1 MNRQILSKAKFGVRE
16 GVFRNAQSWLLA
28 PAQSRGPAAVNGL
41 QAQAQRTLLLQS
53 FSAFSDQ
60 PGGTINANGLRVAG
74 LSLNISDQPIPIG
87 CFSPTAGGTAKA
99 HTTIGIAISQNTSV
113 SVDAVQSAGGN
124 FGYAIGAL
132 PLEGQIPS
140 TEAQADYYAY
150 VCGLGTTGV
159 VAPGNTG
166 TCQAVVLRGGWLG
179 LVSAVNMLGT
189 AVIADSDCVLT
200 DLTING
206 ISQLAGGPTQ
216 QISMD
221 FLNPNQ
227 SSTDDYILN
236 VYVEPNSIITATF
249 ANVNGAA
256 ANMDVGMAIFCK
268 PYKKPSHAATHSTS
282 PTRSRRLT
290 KQQRG

>member
-1 MNRQILSKAKFGVRE
+1 MNREILSKAKFGIRE

-28 PAQSRGPAAVNGL
+28 PAQSRGVAVVTGL

-53 FSAFSDQ
+53 FSAFSDV

-74 LSLNISDQPIPIG
+74 LSLNISDQPIPIA
-87 CFSPTAGGTAKA
+87 CFSPTSGGTAKA
-99 HTTIGIAISQNTSV
+99 HQTIGIAISQNTSV
-113 SVDAVQSAGGN
+113 SVDAVQSAVGN

-132 PLEGQIPS
+132 PLEGQVPS
-140 TEAQADYYAY
+140 TEAQSDYYSY
-150 VCGLGTTGV
+150 VCGLGTTGI
-159 VAPGNTG
+159 VAAGATG

-179 LVSAVNMLGT
+179 LVTAVNMLGT
-189 AVIADSDCVLT
+189 AAISDSDCVLT

-206 ISQLAGGPTQ
+206 ISQLAGGPAQ

-227 SSTDDYILN
+227 SSTSDYILN

-249 ANVNGAA
+249 ANQNGAVA
-256 ANMDVGMAIFCK
+256 TMNVGMAIFCK
-268 PYKKPSHAATHSTS
+268 PYSKPAPKNTSAA
-282 PTRSRRLT
+282 PLRRAAPR
-290 KQQRG
+290 RG